1 MSILWFCFRDGN
13 ILFMVYGYYVCKT
26 AWLAIHSITQRQFQ
40 SLLNDLKDGKV
51 AISSPIQKKRKTRT
65 FISKASMESA
75 FKKMGDKMPDSISI
89 HLPCYL
95 NYKILY
101 SYMVADLEAVGD
113 DPVSYSQFC
122 TMMEKDFKEVSIPK
136 ACTILIYQAVVRL
149 IIRPL
154 CLLNQLLICICAP
167 CSVEDNINKWV
178 IDSF

>member
-1 MSILWFCFRDGN
+1 MSILWFYFRDGN

-40 SLLNDLKDGKV
+40 CLLNDLKDGKV
-51 AISSPIQKKRKTRT
+51 AISSPIKKKKRKTRT
-65 FISKASMESA
+65 FISKAWMESA

-113 DPVSYSQFC
+113 DPVSYPQFC
-122 TMMEKDFKEVSIPK
+122 TMMEKYFKEVSIPK

-154 CLLNQLLICICAP
+154 FTKSTVDLYFCPLQCGRQH
-167 CSVEDNINKWV
+167 
-178 IDSF
+178 